1 MSLSGKI
8 SRRMSHASTR
18 PIRATSRGSGISS
31 ESRTSP
37 IRSLDLLL
45 RVAVDGGIAAGAEG
59 PHHPRLALHDN
70 ATRHKALQRLLA
82 DGGRI
87 FNGELPDPDP
97 CVRRLLLRCDFRQGG
112 VEYGIPGGCPVVDH
126 KRFRVG
132 VDPIGE
138 GQIHQHGA
146 ADGTPQIDL
155 RDRHE
160 RAVLVVQQQEKNF
173 LGEGQHGPR
182 SCKIVINSLTRNSDL
197 GHGLRRSR
205 VPCERG
211 RPGSARLRD
220 RITRPTR
227 AAHDRS
233 AIDKGTRPLIAAGY
247 GITNSVNWRDWRG
260 CPVGGIPGR

>member
-1 MSLSGKI
+1 M
-8 SRRMSHASTR
+8 
-18 PIRATSRGSGISS
+18 PRAT
-31 ESRTSP
+31 
-37 IRSLDLLL
+37 
-45 RVAVDGGIAAGAEG
+45 
-59 PHHPRLALHDN
+59 
-70 ATRHKALQRLLA
+70 KALQRLLA

-87 FNGELPDPDP
+87 FNGELPDPGP
-97 CVRRLLLRCDFRQGG
+97 CVRRLLLRRDFRQGG

-146 ADGTPQIDL
+146 GDGTPQIDL

-182 SCKIVINSLTRNSDL
+182 SCSIFNDSLTRNSDL
-197 GHGLRRSR
+197 GHGLRRLR
-205 VPCERG
+205 V
-211 RPGSARLRD
+211 LRD
-220 RITRPTR
+220 RIVRPTR

-233 AIDKGTRPLIAAGY
+233 AINKGTRPLIAAGY
-247 GITNSVNWRDWRG
+247 GIANSVNWRDRRG
-260 CPVGGIPGR
+260 CPVGGIPGRVMGRWS